1 MHSPYIRSITRIH
14 AFCLALIVLATP
26 IPEARAQFAHS
37 FGNQSFDRGQ
47 GVGIDSSGNVYAA
60 GIFNGTIDFDP
71 GPGEAIYTSTSTD
84 VFVTSYDTTGAL
96 RFAFPIANLVGTSE
110 ASGGIAVEEDGRFYV
125 TGAQPFGS
133 IDFDPDPREF
143 AETVGKVFLA
153 GYTGDGQYR
162 WSAPIPG
169 GEGSGEGLGISVDA
183 AGNVHIAGSYV
194 FFLDFAPAD
203 TSQGDLRGLGSVDAF
218 FASFTED
225 GAFRHVGRIGG
236 PGADYARDVV
246 ADSEGNV
253 YVTGRVTGTVRF
265 DPDDRDGDSDF
276 GERTAVGTADAFLAS
291 YTDEG
296 ILRFAYTFGGPFI
309 ADDDTGYGLSVDG
322 ENNVYVVGEGSSQ
335 LSFDP
340 QDADSDG
347 NLEVRAGDGNG
358 SAFLA
363 SYTSEGVMRFAD
375 VFNGGT
381 SAAFDVA
388 TNDAGVSY
396 LTGTYSGNTDF
407 DPLNT
412 QMIIDQDGGSDVFV
426 ASYDAIGDL
435 RKVFTLTGTG
445 LLNGMGIAFEA
456 DEDVAITGGYSVLMD
471 LGRGDAVDERTSA
484 GQNDAFI
491 ARYPVFEPSAVDT
504 ERPSETPRVAGV
516 SAPYPNPF
524 SRATEFD
531 LTLHTPQTLHVRVY
545 DILGREMASLHEGAA
560 ASGTHRLRWEAQ
572 GAVPG
577 LYLIRIEAEDVSETR
592 QVVLLR

>member
-1 MHSPYIRSITRIH
+1 MHTSYSVFRATSRALGLSFLLLT
-14 AFCLALIVLATP
+14 LAA
-26 IPEARAQFAHS
+26 PESNAQFAHS
-37 FGNQSFDRGQ
+37 LGNESFDSGQ

-60 GIFNGTIDFDP
+60 GTFNGTIDFDP
-71 GPGEAIYTSTSTD
+71 GPGEVSYTSTRTD

-96 RFAFPIANLVGTSE
+96 RFALPIGNVFATSE
-110 ASGGIAVEEDGRFYV
+110 SSSGIAVEEDGRFYV
-125 TGAQPFGS
+125 TGGQPFGS

-153 GYTGDGQYR
+153 GYTSEGAYR
-162 WSAPIPG
+162 WSAPITG
-169 GEGSGEGLGISVDA
+169 GESSGEGLGISADA
-183 AGNVHIAGSYV
+183 TGNVYIAGSYV

-203 TSQGDLRGLGSVDAF
+203 TSRGDLPGIGSVDAF
-218 FASFTED
+218 FASFTDD
-225 GAFRHVGRIGG
+225 GAFRFVGRIGG
-236 PGADYARDVV
+236 PGADYARDAV

-253 YVTGRVTGTVRF
+253 YVTGRVTGTVQF
-265 DPDDRDGDSDF
+265 DPDDRDNDGDR
-276 GERTAVGTADAFLAS
+276 GERTTVSTADAFLAS

-296 ILRFAYTFGGPFI
+296 ILRFAYTFGGAFI
-309 ADDDTGYGLSVDG
+309 ADDDTGHGVSVDADD
-322 ENNVYVVGEGSSQ
+322 NVYVVGEGSGQ

-340 QDADSDG
+340 LDADGDG

-363 SYTSEGVMRFAD
+363 SYTSDGVMRFAN
-375 VFNGGT
+375 VFNGGA

-412 QMIIDQDGGSDVFV
+412 SLIIDQDGGSDVFV
-426 ASYDAIGDL
+426 ASYDALGDL

-491 ARYPVFEPSAVDT
+491 ARYPAFEPSSVSS
-504 ERPSETPRVAGV
+504 ERPPETPRVAGV
-516 SAPYPNPF
+516 SSPYPNPF
-524 SRATEFD
+524 SQATEFD
-531 LTLHTPQTLHVRVY
+531 LTLTAPQTLRIRVF
-545 DILGREMASLHEGAA
+545 DILGREVASIHEGTTPTGTHRIRWSAEGAA
-560 ASGTHRLRWEAQ
+560 
-572 GAVPG
+572 PG
-577 LYLIRIEAEDVSETR
+577 LYLIRVDGEGVSQTR